1 MTKFYSKSEL
11 AAIAG
16 VSAKTFQR
24 AIASNQR
31 ILQTMK
37 QMNISK
43 SAKLLP
49 PRIVKIINEELV
61 LGIKELD

>member
-11 AAIAG
+11 AAMAG

-24 AIASNQR
+24 AIAGNER
-31 ILQTMK
+31 ILRTMK

-49 PRIVKIINEELV
+49 PRIVKVINEELV
-61 LGIKELD
+61 LGIKEME